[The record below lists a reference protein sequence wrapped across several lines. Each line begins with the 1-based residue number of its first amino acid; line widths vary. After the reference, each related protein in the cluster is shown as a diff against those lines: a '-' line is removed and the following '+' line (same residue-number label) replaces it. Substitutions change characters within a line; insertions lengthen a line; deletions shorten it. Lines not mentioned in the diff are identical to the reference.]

1 VYAPAVP
8 ARITVIGGGLAG
20 SEAALLLAAAAVP
33 VRLVEQKPVK
43 RSPAHKTDGLAELVC
58 SNSLRSDNPENAIGL
73 LHEELRRLGS
83 PVLEEADRARVP
95 AGDALAVD
103 RVRFSSAL
111 TRRIAEHPLVDMI
124 REEAQELPAGPDPC
138 IVATGPLTGE
148 SLARSLAEA
157 VGSSALAFYDALAPI
172 VAADSID
179 ASVAY
184 AKSRYGKG
192 SGDDYLNLPL
202 SREEYERFVDE
213 LVRGEKVA
221 AHAFEEPR
229 YFEGCLPIEVMAA
242 RGRDVLA
249 HGPMKPVGL
258 EHPETGKR
266 PWAVVQLRRED
277 RAGTAFN
284 LVGFQTRLTWPEQKR
299 IFASCIPGL
308 ANAQWIRL
316 GQVHR
321 NTFLDAPR
329 ALAGDGTLKTRPHVY
344 CAGQITGVEGYV
356 ESAASGHIAARRVIA
371 RLVGAEL
378 RIPPGTTA
386 IGALL
391 RHVSGEAHPDGYQYQ
406 PSNVVFALFPALDG
420 RHRKNERKARMV
432 ARAREDLAAWAA
444 SVGATLRPLAPPPEA
459 VTAAGEPSPPG
470 RTLLGDSDTVRRPM
484 DPAR

>member
-1 VYAPAVP
+1 MAS
-8 ARITVIGGGLAG
+8 RITIVGAGLAG
-20 SEAALLLAAAAVP
+20 CEAALFASSAGIA
-33 VRLVEQKPVK
+33 VRLVEQKPIK

-83 PVLEEADRARVP
+83 PILEEADRARVP

-103 RVRFSSAL
+103 RVRFSEGL
-111 TRRIAEHPLVDMI
+111 TRRIAEARLI
-124 REEAQELPAGPDPC
+124 ELCREEALELPAGPDPC

-157 VGSSALAFYDALAPI
+157 VGASALAFYDALAPI
-172 VAADSID
+172 VAADSVD
-179 ASVAY
+179 PSFAY

-202 SREEYERFVDE
+202 SRDEYERFVDE
-213 LVRGEKVA
+213 LVSGEKVA
-221 AHAFEEPR
+221 AHSFEEPR
-229 YFEGCLPIEVMAA
+229 YFEGCLPIEVMAQ

-258 EHPETGKR
+258 EHPETGVR

-277 RAGTAFN
+277 RAGTAYN

-299 IFASCIPGL
+299 ILSSCIPGL

-329 ALAGDGTLKTRPHVY
+329 VMAADGTLKSRPHVY

-356 ESAASGHIAARRVIA
+356 ESAASGHIAARRLVA
-371 RLVGAEL
+371 RLRGSDFQV
-378 RIPPGTTA
+378 PPPTTA

-391 RHVSGEAHPDGYQYQ
+391 RHVSGEAHPEGYDYQ
-406 PSNVVFALFPALDG
+406 PSNVVFALFAPLDG
-420 RHRKNERKARMV
+420 RHRKSERKARYV

-444 SVGATLRPLAPPPEA
+444 AEGIPLRPLA
-459 VTAAGEPSPPG
+459 AGLPAEREPSPP
-470 RTLLGDSDTVRRPM
+470 TPTVAAPSDTVRRPM
-484 DPAR
+484 EPQR